1 MIKKQDLIKYD
12 IPKLT
17 NLLVICSTIFDRN
30 ERFSLADSV
39 IRVAIER
46 LKDNNCIQ
54 NVLPKVILINSF
66 YNTQIFDTEK
76 IANHILNSDIDG
88 RLVSGDL
95 SLIDNIRYGHDIR
108 VRKTGKERDFY
119 SFATKYVALHEPT
132 KFPLYDNL
140 LMRLLTELN
149 RQLKFCSQFKQ
160 DDLRNYKK
168 YVSVIDA
175 ILDLTCSESFK
186 YKRFDQGLWV
196 YAKYLYNR
204 SNLTELEIDLIMK
217 EEKRIVS

>member
-1 MIKKQDLIKYD
+1 MIKNQDLIKYD
-12 IPKLT
+12 MAKVT
-17 NLLVICSTIFDRN
+17 NLLVICSTIFDSN

-46 LKDNNCIQ
+46 LNDNSSIQ

-76 IANHILNSDIDG
+76 IAKHVLECEID
-88 RLVSGDL
+88 RQLVSGDL
-95 SLIDNIRYGHDIR
+95 SLINSIRCGHDIR
-108 VRKTGKERDFY
+108 VKKTGKERDLY

-140 LMRLLTELN
+140 VPRLLSKFN
-149 RQLKFCSQFKQ
+149 RQLKFCPQFKQ
-160 DDLRNYKK
+160 ADLRNYKE

-175 ILDLTCSESFK
+175 VLNYTNLKTFK
-186 YKRFDQGLWV
+186 YKRLDQGLWV

-204 SNLTELEIDLIMK
+204 SNLTETEISLIR
-217 EEKRIVS
+217 EEELR